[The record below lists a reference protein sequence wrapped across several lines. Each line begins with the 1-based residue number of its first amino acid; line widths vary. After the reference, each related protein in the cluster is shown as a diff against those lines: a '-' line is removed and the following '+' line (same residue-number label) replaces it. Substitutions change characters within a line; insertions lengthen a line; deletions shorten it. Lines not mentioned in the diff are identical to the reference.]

1 MGVFEAEYPLLP
13 YSLWSLMIV
22 LPSPLISE
30 LLACISR
37 PVVSIYLGKQ
47 DLFNQ
52 GDQQRTFGSMIQL
65 QGDSGSSPRAGTRRL
80 GPTLSGRYIGEGG
93 NGEAASGDLCEPN
106 HRPQKESHPLQER
119 AWGGVAWAASHWWAV
134 EEDKKWRIGMGPRAD
149 RPCTGTRP

>member
-1 MGVFEAEYPLLP
+1 
-13 YSLWSLMIV
+13 MIV

-80 GPTLSGRYIGEGG
+80 GATLSGRYIGEGG
-93 NGEAASGDLCEPN
+93 NGEAASGGLCEPN
-106 HRPQKESHPLQER
+106 HRSAIHCKREP
-119 AWGGVAWAASHWWAV
+119 
-134 EEDKKWRIGMGPRAD
+134 EEGWSEQPATDGQWRRIRSGE
-149 RPCTGTRP
+149 